1 MKKLRKILPA
11 FLLAASLFPRAEA
24 FALEASELVPV
35 GETVGIEIQMNGVLV
50 ADTNEVECSEGKK
63 SPARS
68 AGLCA
73 GDLITSVN
81 GRKVTTA
88 AEFLSAAANFDGKPV
103 SITASRNGKEI
114 RFSITPAQTSEGSW
128 QLGLWLRDGVNGIG
142 TVTFYDPASGSYGA
156 LGHGVNDL
164 KSGELVPI
172 GNGCIL
178 EAQVTDVVRGAE
190 GSPGELRGKI
200 DKTRVLGELE
210 SNSLCGIFGH
220 CSPSAFHGGGTAIEV
235 ASPAEVV
242 LGEATILSNVQGD
255 EVKEYDVEI
264 CRVYRGNDDV
274 RGMMLCVTDPELL
287 SLTGGIVQGMSGS
300 PILQRGKIIG
310 AVTHVLVNDPT
321 RGYGIFIEK
330 MLNAAA

>member
-1 MKKLRKILPA
+1 MKNPIKILPA
-11 FLLAASLFPRAEA
+11 FLLAAVLFPTADVL
-24 FALEASELVPV
+24 ALEASELVPV

-50 ADTNEVECSEGKK
+50 ADINEVDCAEGKK

-81 GRKVTTA
+81 GRKVDTA

-103 SITASRNGKEI
+103 SIIATRNGKEI
-114 RFSITPAQTSEGSW
+114 SFSITPAQTADGSW

-142 TVTFYDPASGSYGA
+142 TVTFYDPVSGSYGA
-156 LGHGVNDL
+156 LGHGINDM

-172 GNGCIL
+172 GSGSIL
-178 EAQVTDVVRGAE
+178 DAEVTDVIRGVE

-200 DKTRVLGELE
+200 DKTRVLGALE

-220 CSPSAFHGGGTAIEV
+220 CASSAFHKGSAIDV
-235 ASPAEVV
+235 ATPGEVV
-242 LGEATILSNVQGD
+242 LGEAKILSNVRHN
-255 EVKEYDVEI
+255 EVKEYEVEI
-264 CRVYRGNDDV
+264 CRIYRGNDDV

-300 PILQRGKIIG
+300 PILQNGKIIG

-330 MLNAAA
+330 MLDAAG